1 MNLASRTYVWCFFLP
16 FSYQKSLKIKIKPD
30 GWEQKTT
37 RPRIKPPTVGNFRA
51 PSPFVGQVPVHV
63 YRKVDGA
70 IQKWAIEYHE
80 FDETVKGGKG
90 KLLKTIYTNGS
101 AEARHV
107 YQE

>member
-1 MNLASRTYVWCFFLP
+1 
-16 FSYQKSLKIKIKPD
+16 
-30 GWEQKTT
+30 
-37 RPRIKPPTVGNFRA
+37 
-51 PSPFVGQVPVHV
+51 V

-80 FDETVKGGKG
+80 LDETAKGGKG
-90 KLLKTIYTNGS
+90 KLVKTIYTNGS

>member
-16 FSYQKSLKIKIKPD
+16 FSYQTNYKKKIKPD
-30 GWEQKTT
+30 GWEHMTT
-37 RPRIKPPTVGNFRA
+37 RPRIKPPRVGNLRA